1 MRIKALM
8 LTMILMLPGCF
19 SEDEEIS
26 FHGRDLGGNDTYKFT
41 LEDAEGPLWS
51 LEDQEGKVVVL
62 VFIFTRCDN
71 TCPVTSQNIK
81 MVKDSLTDDELAKT
95 SFVSVTVD
103 WRHDSPAKLRNYTA
117 DFGYDWPHLTGAK
130 EYLDPIYE
138 NYGVYP
144 YEEGDD
150 SEEGY
155 TVAHPSPTYILDTE
169 GQGRVVWSDYDFPTD
184 LFLED
189 LRTVIEHY

>member
-1 MRIKALM
+1 MMNWQRPA
-8 LTMILMLPGCF
+8 
-19 SEDEEIS
+19 
-26 FHGRDLGGNDTYKFT
+26 
-41 LEDAEGPLWS
+41 
-51 LEDQEGKVVVL
+51 
-62 VFIFTRCDN
+62 
-71 TCPVTSQNIK
+71 
-81 MVKDSLTDDELAKT
+81 
-95 SFVSVTVD
+95 FVSVTVD

-169 GQGRVVWSDYDFPTD
+169 GKEE
-184 LFLED
+184 LFGLTMTSQQTCFWKISEQ
-189 LRTVIEHY
+189 